1 MYIQNATGNTVGG
14 TVAGS
19 GNVISGNTASGVDL
33 GASSANVIEGN
44 FIGTD
49 HTGEKPLGNAGSGVY
64 ALQSSANTIGGTTA
78 GARNVISANGG
89 SGVELYNSSNNLVE
103 GDYIGT
109 DATGTT
115 AYSGANRL
123 GNQGDG
129 VLIHFGSTANTIG
142 GTAASALNVISG
154 NLGNGVEIDASS
166 SNLVE
171 SSYIGTDLTG
181 SKNVDTS
188 GKSLGNSG
196 SGLLV
201 HDGSQSNSI
210 GSTTSTYR
218 VVVSNNAQQGIEITD
233 GGTAHNVVKGTYVG
247 TNAAGTAAFP
257 NGSHGVL
264 ITLGA
269 SYNTVGGTTSAARDV
284 ISGNTYNGVA
294 FSGSSTEYNVVE
306 GDYIG
311 TNAAGTAAVGNSANG
326 VFFSERTYNTIGGTV
341 AGSGNLISGNLSIG
355 VWITSGASDE
365 LIEGNYIGTD
375 YTGAALGAQ
384 LQRRADRRRVDCQH
398 DRRHDIGC
406 PRCHLR
412 QLDVGPLHHRR
423 GH

>member
-1 MYIQNATGNTVGG
+1 M
-14 TVAGS
+14 
-19 GNVISGNTASGVDL
+19 
-33 GASSANVIEGN
+33 
-44 FIGTD
+44 
-49 HTGEKPLGNAGSGVY
+49 
-64 ALQSSANTIGGTTA
+64 
-78 GARNVISANGG
+78 
-89 SGVELYNSSNNLVE
+89 
-103 GDYIGT
+103 
-109 DATGTT
+109 
-115 AYSGANRL
+115 
-123 GNQGDG
+123 
-129 VLIHFGSTANTIG
+129 
-142 GTAASALNVISG
+142 NVISG

-166 SNLVE
+166 NNLVE

-196 SGLLV
+196 SGVLV

-210 GSTTSTYR
+210 GSTMATYR

-233 GGTAHNVVKGTYVG
+233 AGTAHNVVKGTYVG

-264 ITLGA
+264 ITLGV

-326 VFFSERTYNTIGGTV
+326 VFFSGAPTIRLAARSQAV
-341 AGSGNLISGNLSIG
+341 A
-355 VWITSGASDE
+355 T
-365 LIEGNYIGTD
+365 
-375 YTGAALGAQ
+375 
-384 LQRRADRRRVDCQH
+384 
-398 DRRHDIGC
+398 
-406 PRCHLR
+406 
-412 QLDVGPLHHRR
+412 
-423 GH
+423 